1 VFDDPERVSAR
12 WTWEVGTD
20 WAEVHEL
27 LCASDAH
34 QAARNG
40 LTAPERKADTTRR
53 WVRAGAV
60 HVLRHGTEAVGSFTL
75 SAQPPHGLDPAAHP
89 PAERPLYLQRLAVA
103 PAHAGSI
110 VGMRCLRRAVELAAE
125 TGADALRCEAN
136 PDLQATRRMLDML
149 GFEQHGPV
157 LAESGVRRVR
167 LQKAIG
173 HGDVASPS
181 PSNPTPGCTRGRAPG
196 M

>member
-1 VFDDPERVSAR
+1 MFDESASAPAR

-40 LTAPERKADTTRR
+40 LTAPVRNADTTKR
-53 WVRAGAV
+53 WVRLGAV

-75 SAQPPHGLDPAAHP
+75 SAYPPHGLDPAAYP
-89 PAERPLYLQRLAVA
+89 PAERPVYLQRLSVA
-103 PAHAGSI
+103 PAHAGSL
-110 VGMRCLRRAVELAAE
+110 VGMRCLRRAVELAGE

-136 PDLQATRRMLDML
+136 PDLQATRRMLVVL
-149 GFEQHGPV
+149 GFAQYGPV
-157 LAESGVRRVR
+157 LAEGGVRRVQ
-167 LQKAIG
+167 LQKSIATSK
-173 HGDVASPS
+173 HVLASRCDDPDES
-181 PSNPTPGCTRGRAPG
+181 GVVSG
-196 M
+196 